1 MPDDDKSSSCTPPG
15 GWELNHPTIDQQ
27 SDKQEEQDPT
37 MGRRMLRKRK
47 VEQREEISRKQ
58 GTDFHQTEEKYAQ
71 EIETRQKKIILDK

>member
-1 MPDDDKSSSCTPPG
+1 
-15 GWELNHPTIDQQ
+15 
-27 SDKQEEQDPT
+27 

-58 GTDFHQTEEKYAQ
+58 GTDFHQPEEKYAQ